1 MNNEYGHLPR
11 MLQGEVHCVMIK
23 RCLKRLAG
31 MDHLLIRGGNDRDL
45 LCDDNVQCPEAP
57 ASDLFNPWVK
67 RPIQKTH
74 LTNTVES
81 VWNTWCET
89 LSDTGKLP
97 VPLGGYKLTSLKLRR
112 LNNLTHKRLREGC
125 VDWKSIGCPQPHT
138 SLSQRWHQHFFKRCN
153 RFSLQGLYSEST
165 CKVPVHNNSLF
176 PTKFENNFRDTSA
189 SLKLDMPFCYANH

>member
-1 MNNEYGHLPR
+1 MREAFSTMIMCSALRHLF
-11 MLQGEVHCVMIK
+11 K
-23 RCLKRLAG
+23 T
-31 MDHLLIRGGNDRDL
+31 
-45 LCDDNVQCPEAP
+45 
-57 ASDLFNPWVK
+57 LFNPWVK

-74 LTNTVES
+74 LTKTVES

-97 VPLGGYKLTSLKLRR
+97 VPQGGYKLTSLKLRC

-153 RFSLQGLYSEST
+153 RFSLRGIYSEST
-165 CKVPVHNNSLF
+165 SGIQCITTVYF
-176 PTKFENNFRDTSA
+176 PQN
-189 SLKLDMPFCYANH
+189 LKTFQRHCSITGARYAFLIHHH